1 MKRSGMYWSLLL
13 LTMAAVSRGRDA
25 RDYFAEARFQYS
37 PSRPEDALIFFIGNA
52 PPLICEPEKTDDRV
66 RRDRPQDDFRLDLP
80 QGYSSY
86 SCSFEG
92 NATRHTNFN
101 LIQNSA
107 PYLFGFS
114 GGRKV
119 SFTGLRM
126 YCTNDSQLP
135 DEYFHLRVQRPT
147 EDRPVKCRLRNDSG
161 MLYLRFPGFPTV
173 VCHLGTI
180 RERYHFN
187 LPGIADE
194 PLKCAFRVYSEL
206 PLGDTH
212 TEERL
217 YQSLISGLPTHV
229 DGVRPRVV
237 CFHRTIS
244 NGTAFFQLQLQGG
257 ATYDCSFPDTIPHN
271 ELQPGNTTQA

>member
-1 MKRSGMYWSLLL
+1 MKRPVMSCSLLL
-13 LTMAAVSRGRDA
+13 LTMAAVSCSRNA
-25 RDYFAEARFQYS
+25 RDYFAEARFRYS

-66 RRDRPQDDFRLDLP
+66 SGDRPQDDFRLDLP
-80 QGYSSY
+80 HGYSSY

-107 PYLFGFS
+107 PYLFGSS

-119 SFTGLRM
+119 RFTGYRM

-135 DEYFHLRVQRPT
+135 DEYFHLRVQRPN
-147 EDRPVKCRLRNDSG
+147 EDRPVKCRIRTDSG

-180 RERYHFN
+180 GERYHFN

-217 YQSLISGLPTHV
+217 YRSLISGLPSHV

-237 CFHRTIS
+237 CSHRTIS
-244 NGTAFFQLQLQGG
+244 NGTAYFQLQLQGG
-257 ATYDCSFPDTIPHN
+257 ATYDCSFPDAVPHN
-271 ELQPGNTTQA
+271 ELQPGNTPQD